1 MKEQLTA
8 ALIRAEAPFRTLVD
22 DSLWAHASLEGL
34 VLDLGRWW
42 APDSETRLVEQVMFS
57 VAASEAART
66 TDGLYVEGFV
76 WTQGQV
82 VAAAWCGAGGKVV
95 YGPHADAYLGV
106 ALAPRF
112 CRRIQQSNGTAA
124 VLMSKHSKLLP
135 LLRDGLP
142 PGTVLDGGSPGP
154 RHSSTAPDDTS
165 R

>member
-1 MKEQLTA
+1 MKEHLTA
-8 ALIRAEAPFRTLVD
+8 ALTTAETPFLTLAE
-22 DSLWAHASLEGL
+22 DSNWAHASLEGL

-42 APDSETRLVEQVMFS
+42 APDADTLS

-66 TDGLYVEGFV
+66 TDGVYVEGFI
-76 WTQGQV
+76 WTQGQA
-82 VAAAWCGAGGKVV
+82 VAAAWCGAREKVV
-95 YGPHADAYLGV
+95 YGPRADAYLGI

-142 PGTVLDGGSPGP
+142 PGTVLAGGSPAP
-154 RHSSTAPDDTS
+154 RHPDIAQDPTW